1 VQITGDYQAGQDVLS
16 FADTINIKGTWD
28 AETGTLTL
36 SGSDTTSNYQ
46 RALRAVKYRNTSAS
60 PDMATRRVTFAV
72 SDGSAESQPA
82 TRDIRIVL
90 ADSAPKLTGT
100 EQRPLI
106 YTENDPARVVAAA
119 ITARNDAGAKLTRA
133 VIQITGNYQKRQDV
147 LSFANTEKI
156 KGKWDAKAG
165 KLTLSGTDTVAN
177 YQAALR
183 AVKYQNTSE
192 NPSAATRTV
201 TFQVS
206 DGEINSNQVTRSIA
220 VRSVNDAPVLAK
232 IESKPLAYTEK
243 QKANAVSTS
252 IKVSDLDHA
261 NLGAATV
268 QITGNYQAGEDVL
281 SFVDMANIKGTW
293 DAQAGKLI
301 LRGTSTVATYQRA
314 LRAVKYRNTSANPST
329 ATRTVWFTAYDGLI
343 PSNTLTRN
351 ITVKPV
357 NDAPVLAGI
366 ETTPLSYAKGQ
377 TAAVITTTI
386 TATDVDNAILASAT
400 VQITGGYKKG
410 QDLLAFENT
419 ATITGV
425 FDAKTGK
432 LTLIGNATLAEYQAA
447 LRAVT
452 YQNTSNTPSTGKR
465 KVTFKV
471 SDGAASSKAVSRTI
485 QWAVAAPAAAN
496 DAALAALS
504 WPLARRRA

>member
-1 VQITGDYQAGQDVLS
+1 
-16 FADTINIKGTWD
+16 
-28 AETGTLTL
+28 
-36 SGSDTTSNYQ
+36 
-46 RALRAVKYRNTSAS
+46 
-60 PDMATRRVTFAV
+60 
-72 SDGSAESQPA
+72 
-82 TRDIRIVL
+82 
-90 ADSAPKLTGT
+90 
-100 EQRPLI
+100 
-106 YTENDPARVVAAA
+106 
-119 ITARNDAGAKLTRA
+119 
-133 VIQITGNYQKRQDV
+133 
-147 LSFANTEKI
+147 
-156 KGKWDAKAG
+156 
-165 KLTLSGTDTVAN
+165 
-177 YQAALR
+177 
-183 AVKYQNTSE
+183 
-192 NPSAATRTV
+192 
-201 TFQVS
+201 
-206 DGEINSNQVTRSIA
+206 
-220 VRSVNDAPVLAK
+220 
-232 IESKPLAYTEK
+232 
-243 QKANAVSTS
+243 
-252 IKVSDLDHA
+252 
-261 NLGAATV
+261 
-268 QITGNYQAGEDVL
+268 
-281 SFVDMANIKGTW
+281 
-293 DAQAGKLI
+293 
-301 LRGTSTVATYQRA
+301 
-314 LRAVKYRNTSANPST
+314 
-329 ATRTVWFTAYDGLI
+329 LI